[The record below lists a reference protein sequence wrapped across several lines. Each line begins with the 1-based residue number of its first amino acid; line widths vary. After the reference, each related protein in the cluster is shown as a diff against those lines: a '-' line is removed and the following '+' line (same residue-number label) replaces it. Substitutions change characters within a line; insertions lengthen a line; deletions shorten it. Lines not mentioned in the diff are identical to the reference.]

1 MHQGVYRLIKM
12 KKLNNKQNGYTIIE
26 TMISVSLFIIVI
38 MSGMGS
44 LLNANLLHLKSQDI
58 RSIMDNLSFVM
69 EDISRNLRVGTVYH
83 CDEGSLPRDTAK
95 SCPSGAFSIVFK
107 PYKGGLATYRFKD
120 GHIELDDGINS
131 VAITAPEVVITNTKF
146 IVTGTDAGDNKQ
158 PKILMTIQGYAGV
171 KLRDQT
177 NFNLQTTI
185 TQRILD
191 F

>member
-1 MHQGVYRLIKM
+1 MDNKDLQNNRGFSLIEIM
-12 KKLNNKQNGYTIIE
+12 
-26 TMISVSLFIIVI
+26 VSLAVFSIVVLVAAGALLSIID
-38 MSGMGS
+38 G
-44 LLNANLLHLKSQDI
+44 ARKTQALKSVI
-58 RSIMDNLSFVM
+58 NNLNFAM